1 MHFPKHQGALA
12 GTRTRGTEILEA
24 GGQLRG
30 RHLQTLL
37 PLDHLM
43 ILGTGKRLES
53 GLGHRAAV
61 E

>member
-24 GGQLRG
+24 GGQL
-30 RHLQTLL
+30 QTLF
-37 PLDHLM
+37 PLGHLM